1 MKKKTCSFCNKEV
14 DKLWYSN
21 PKCCMDYSCRK
32 QYNEA
37 KGAGK
42 NALSSQKGSNT
53 NQKKKTRLKPISA
66 KQVERLK
73 EYRIVRDEYL
83 RQNPNCARCGTN
95 QNISLQHLKGRIGD
109 NLTDVNNFMTLCIP
123 CHQWATE
130 FTRDAIEQGFAKSRL
145 DK

>member
-21 PKCCMDYSCRK
+21 PKCCMDYNCRSK
-32 QYNEA
+32 YNEA
-37 KGAGK
+37 KGVGK
-42 NALSSQKGSNT
+42 NALSSQRGSNT
-53 NQKKKTRLKPISA
+53 SQKNKSRLKPMSD
-66 KQVERLK
+66 KQAERLK

-83 RQNPNCARCGTN
+83 KQNPNCARCGTN

-109 NLTDVNNFMTLCIP
+109 NLTDVNNFMTLCVP
-123 CHQWATE
+123 CHR
-130 FTRDAIEQGFAKSRL
+130 FINDNPKYAIKNGFAKSRL